1 MKKIKTILLVII
13 VAFIFF
19 AISSYLI
26 KTPDTQRL
34 TLEQAVTE
42 AEGYVNT
49 PVCVVDQGC
58 YKNGDSINTDKSFPV
73 YETRD
78 DIPDYIFFP
87 INFHEQKSWPDTIGV
102 HLFPDE
108 IYTTSNYWDTINEL
122 KGVDGTN
129 KLYRL
134 SDMEWYG
141 VPQDIS
147 DQTQVEAFCHEFSKP
162 SGCMR
167 STINFEEFQ
176 SILKKHRET
185 LESQKNSS
193 FYRMKTLVNK
203 IL

>member
-1 MKKIKTILLVII
+1 MVTIGISLFV
-13 VAFIFF
+13 
-19 AISSYLI
+19 ISSYLI
-26 KTPDTQRL
+26 TTPDNQRL

-49 PVCVVDQGC
+49 PVCIVGQGC
-58 YKNGDSINTDKSFPV
+58 YKNGDSINIDKSFPV

-108 IYTTSNYWDTINEL
+108 IYTTGNYWDTINEL
-122 KGVDGTN
+122 KGFDGKN

-147 DQTQVEAFCHEFSKP
+147 DQTQVEVFCHEFSKP
-162 SGCMR
+162 SGCVR
-167 STINFEEFQ
+167 STITFAEFQ

-185 LESQKNSS
+185 LESQKKLPL
-193 FYRMKTLVNK
+193 YRMKVFINK
-203 IL
+203 IF

>member
-1 MKKIKTILLVII
+1 MKKMKIVLTIIAVGI
-13 VAFIFF
+13 IFF
-19 AISSYLI
+19 VISSYFI
-26 KTPDTQRL
+26 TTPDNQRL

-42 AEGYVNT
+42 AEGYLNT
-49 PVCVVDQGC
+49 PLCVVDQGC
-58 YKNGDSINTDKSFPV
+58 HKNGNSINVDKFFSV

-108 IYTTSNYWDTINEL
+108 IYTTGNYWDTIDEL

-141 VPQDIS
+141 VPQNIS

-167 STINFEEFQ
+167 STINFDEFQ
-176 SILKKHRET
+176 SILKKQREV
-185 LESQKNSS
+185 LESQKDSP
-193 FYRMKTLVNK
+193 FYRMKILVNK